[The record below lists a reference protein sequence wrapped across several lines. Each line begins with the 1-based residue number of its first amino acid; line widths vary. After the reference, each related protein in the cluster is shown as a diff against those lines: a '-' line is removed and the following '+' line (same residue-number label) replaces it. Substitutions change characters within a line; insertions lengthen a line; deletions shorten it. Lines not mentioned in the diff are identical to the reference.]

1 MTIARITT
9 LLLTALL
16 AAGCGT
22 GGTGG
27 NSGGT
32 ASNGGT
38 GGGNQTTTND
48 ALLEEL
54 KALRQEVRGLS
65 DDVAE
70 LKKAP
75 APLRQA
81 EAPRQDE
88 PPRPTTA
95 QVPVPTAGYP
105 AKGNKSAPV
114 TIVEFSDFQ
123 CPFCARH
130 TQNTVPRIE
139 ANYVNTGKVRYVFMD
154 NPIPSHRFAAK
165 AAEAAHCAG
174 EQGRYWEMHN
184 AMFGAQ
190 QRIMP
195 GNFPVFA
202 EEIGIDRAAFEQCLD
217 SGRHQARVE
226 TAARLASEVGARAT
240 PTFVIGRTE
249 ANGQVRGEL
258 VVGAKSYDAFAAV
271 FDRLLGK

>member
-27 NSGGT
+27 GT
-32 ASNGGT
+32 GNTGNT
-38 GGGNQTTTND
+38 GGGNPATSND

-81 EAPRQDE
+81 EAPN
-88 PPRPTTA
+88 PTTA

-130 TQNTVPRIE
+130 TQNTVPLIE

-202 EEIGIDRAAFEQCLD
+202 EEIGIDRTAFEQCLD

-226 TAARLASEVGARAT
+226 TAARVASDVGARAT

-258 VVGAKSYDAFAAV
+258 LVGAKSYDAFAAV